1 MKNSHGSALFQ
12 RQSLRC
18 RWFVLITALLITSA
32 CTTTRIDEF
41 RQGKTGIEAD
51 ESIVLL
57 GRRQGSS
64 YETREKFVECIGDN
78 VSRGTLGL
86 RVIPED
92 EFINALFPWFEPRTA
107 PLRTEDLQV
116 LMEEPIVAQ
125 KIGEYGI
132 RYIVWIDGKTEQ
144 TSSAGSLACSVVPGG
159 AACFGFGTWEND
171 SNFDVRVWDVTTFNH
186 VGTISAEANGQ
197 SYMPALVVPIPLIAR
212 VENNACESLA
222 LQLQQF
228 VQGE

>member
-1 MKNSHGSALFQ
+1 MKHYQ
-12 RQSLRC
+12 RKTLLSQRHLHS
-18 RWFVLITALLITSA
+18 RWLLLLAVVFITTA

-41 RQGKTGIEAD
+41 RQGETGIEAD

-64 YETREKFVECIGDN
+64 YETREKFVECIGDK

-116 LMEEPIVAQ
+116 LMEQPIVAQ
-125 KIGEYGI
+125 KIGQYGI
-132 RYIVWIDGKTEQ
+132 RYIVWIDGQTEQ

-171 SNFDVRVWDVTTFNH
+171 STFDVRIWDITTFNH

-197 SYMPALVVPIPLIAR
+197 SYMPAVVVPIPLIAR

-222 LQLQQF
+222 QQLQKF